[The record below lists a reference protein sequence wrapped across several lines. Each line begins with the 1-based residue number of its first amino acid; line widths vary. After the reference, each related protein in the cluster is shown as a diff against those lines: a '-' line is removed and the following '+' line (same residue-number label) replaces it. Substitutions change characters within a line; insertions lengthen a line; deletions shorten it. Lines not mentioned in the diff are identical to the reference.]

1 MSYQAE
7 VWQAACTMSSIQK
20 LGPITAAVPAWMCR
34 RVTMNFRTAAH
45 DLAGGFSKQLNSRR
59 IKASVIQ
66 ADSKKSLP
74 TTHR

>member
-1 MSYQAE
+1 
-7 VWQAACTMSSIQK
+7 
-20 LGPITAAVPAWMCR
+20 MCR